1 MDEEIRMDR
10 EEKKT
15 YQMEQIQALVEQS
28 GGLVKTADILAL
40 GIDYRRILQF
50 MDEGLVRRV
59 KNGYY
64 TTTLNAGFSE
74 EELILAM
81 YPEGILT
88 MESALYCYG
97 YLKKQPY
104 EWSIAISKNV
114 SKSRFHTEYPVVKPY
129 YTEPKVLE
137 MGVTEIDFAVSDAG
151 SRDEAVHKMKIY
163 SKDRLICDVLK
174 YEEKM
179 DRDDF
184 KQALFAYIQDPA
196 KDVGLLM
203 EYAKERKVR
212 KKVQTM
218 IGVWL

>member
-1 MDEEIRMDR
+1 MEEILMDR

-15 YQMEQIQALVEQS
+15 YQLEQIQALVEAN
-28 GGLVKTADILAL
+28 GGLVKTADILEL

-50 MDEGLVRRV
+50 MEEGLVRRV

-64 TTTLNAGFSE
+64 TTTLNSGFSQ

-97 YLKKQPY
+97 YLKKQPF

-114 SKSRFHTEYPVVKPY
+114 SKSRFRVEYPVVKTY

-137 MGVTEIDFAVSDAG
+137 MGVTEIDFATSDKG
-151 SRDEAVHKMKIY
+151 SKDEAVHKMKIY
-163 SKDRLICDVLK
+163 TIDRLICDVLK
-174 YEEKM
+174 YEEKK
-179 DRDDF
+179 DREDF
-184 KQALFAYIQDPA
+184 KQALLSYIQDDR
-196 KDVGLLM
+196 KDIGALM

>member
-1 MDEEIRMDR
+1 MEEILMDR

-15 YQMEQIQALVEQS
+15 YQLEQIQALVEAN
-28 GGLVKTADILAL
+28 GGLVKTADILEL

-50 MDEGLVRRV
+50 MEEGLVRRV

-64 TTTLNAGFSE
+64 TTTLNSGFSQ

-97 YLKKQPY
+97 YLKKQPF

-114 SKSRFHTEYPVVKPY
+114 SKSRFRVEYPVVKPY

-137 MGVTEIDFAVSDAG
+137 MGVTEIDFATSDKG
-151 SRDEAVHKMKIY
+151 SKDEAVHKMKIY
-163 SKDRLICDVLK
+163 TIDRLICDVLK

-179 DRDDF
+179 DREDF
-184 KQALFAYIQDPA
+184 KQALLSYIQDDR
-196 KDVGLLM
+196 KDIGALM